1 MKKKST
7 LTLEK
12 ALNRLE
18 AITKKI
24 DNENISIDD
33 MLALFEEANKLNK
46 FCKEKLS
53 DIENKIK
60 IITNDNK

>member
-33 MLALFEEANKLNK
+33 MLALFEGANKLNK

-60 IITNDNK
+60 IITNENK

>member
-7 LTLEK
+7 LTIEK
-12 ALNRLE
+12 ALKRLE
-18 AITKKI
+18 TITKKI
-24 DNENISIDD
+24 DNENISIDE
-33 MLALFEEANKLNK
+33 MIALFEEANKLNK

-60 IITNDNK
+60 IIANENK